1 MPYERT
7 GYAPWSLTRE
17 AGVESATVDG
27 TIQVPQYVYP
37 NLDTGFIDE
46 KGVWQGRKSSDR
58 DFIGFTKAEGVA
70 NTGEVLFPDTNN
82 FPRINM
88 KGYRNIVLGVRVSRT
103 GNYATRAVMGPDTQ
117 PYANLSPVNAAS
129 PILNN
134 IDGGPKDAWTDAFND
149 SSQEFTQDVWN
160 IYPIYDVL
168 VDQENMQFKM
178 TNNSGGTSDMEFAF
192 MRLL

>member
-17 AGVESATVDG
+17 AGVQSATVDSE
-27 TIQVPQYVYP
+27 IQVPQYLQPVI
-37 NLDTGFIDE
+37 NTGFVDE
-46 KGVWQGRKSSDR
+46 KGDWQGQKSSDR

-88 KGYRNIVLGVRVSRT
+88 KGYRHIVLGVKVSRT

-117 PYANLSPVNAAS
+117 PYANLSPVNAAY

-149 SSQEFTQDVWN
+149 TSQEFTQDVWN